1 MYSPNTTREKLA
13 AGSNLRHTLLMQRE
27 DLTRFGLPDSPG
39 IYRFQKGERVL
50 YVGKATSL
58 RDRVRSYFSK
68 DLVEAR
74 SPAIAGMVAD
84 ADTLTWEETDSVLEA
99 LILEA
104 NEIKRLEPPFNI
116 DQKDNKSFNYLVIT
130 DEAFPALLVVRGRE
144 LFTNWAGGKIKHLFG
159 PFPQGGA
166 LREAM
171 KLVRKILPYR
181 DQKCTPCAFQRQG
194 EKTRREKTR
203 RRLVL
208 KERDFKPCFNRQI
221 GLCPGVCTGEMEEK
235 EYAERVKHI
244 VLLFSGKKQKL
255 LKELERD
262 MARAAKEERFEDA
275 TVLRRQVA
283 ALTHIRDVALIKDD
297 VRFASGGA
305 VRASGNRIEAYD
317 VAHTAGTETVGVM
330 VVVEDGEAQKSEYRK
345 FKVNGFTNNDP
356 GALSEILQR
365 RLMHPEWPLPR
376 LIIVDGSTAQMNAAK
391 RVLEKAG
398 VLIPL
403 VGVVKDE
410 FHRPE
415 RLTGDKKAIAECEKE
430 ILFANSE
437 AHRFAINYHRTRRRR
452 AMV

>member
-1 MYSPNTTREKLA
+1 
-13 AGSNLRHTLLMQRE
+13 MQRE
-27 DLTRFGLPDSPG
+27 ALSQFELPDSPG
-39 IYRFQKGERVL
+39 IYRFQKGKRVL

-58 RDRVRSYFSK
+58 KDRVRSYFSK

-84 ADTLTWEETDSVLEA
+84 ADTLTWEATDSVLEA
-99 LILEA
+99 LIYEA
-104 NEIKRLEPPFNI
+104 NEIKKLEPPFNI
-116 DQKDNKSFNYLVIT
+116 GQKDNKSFNYLVIT
-130 DEAFPALLVVRGRE
+130 DEAFPVLLVVRGRE
-144 LFTNWAGGKIKHLFG
+144 LFTNWGGGKIKHLFG

-181 DQKCTPCAFQRQG
+181 DHKCTPG
-194 EKTRREKTR
+194 KG
-203 RRLVL
+203 
-208 KERDFKPCFNRQI
+208 KPCFNRQI
-221 GLCPGVCTGEMEEK
+221 GLCPGVCTGEMNQED
-235 EYAERVKHI
+235 YAERVKRI

-275 TVLRRQVA
+275 AVLRRQVA

-297 VRFASGGA
+297 VRYASGGA

-330 VVVEDGEAQKSEYRK
+330 VVVEDGEVQKSEYRK
-345 FKVNGFTNNDP
+345 FKVNGFSNNDP

-410 FHRPE
+410 FHRPS
-415 RLTGDKKAIAECEKE
+415 RLAGDAKAIAEREKE
-430 ILFANSE
+430 ILLANSE
-437 AHRFAINYHRTRRRR
+437 AHRFAIGWHKTRLRRGLTK
-452 AMV
+452 

>member
-1 MYSPNTTREKLA
+1 MHRDE
-13 AGSNLRHTLLMQRE
+13 
-27 DLTRFGLPDSPG
+27 LTQFDLPDSPG
-39 IYRFQKGERVL
+39 IYRFQKGKRVL

-74 SPAIAGMVAD
+74 SPAIAGMVAE
-84 ADTLTWEETDSVLEA
+84 ADTLSWEATDSVLEA

-104 NEIKRLEPPFNI
+104 NTIKKLEPPFNI
-116 DQKDNKSFNYLVIT
+116 DQKDNKSFNHLVIT
-130 DEAFPALLVVRGRE
+130 DEEFPVLLVVRGRE
-144 LFTNWAGGKIKHLFG
+144 LFTSWEGGKIKHLFG

-181 DQKCTPCAFQRQG
+181 DKKCTPG
-194 EKTRREKTR
+194 KG
-203 RRLVL
+203 
-208 KERDFKPCFNRQI
+208 KPCFNRQI
-221 GLCPGVCTGEMEEK
+221 GLCPGVCTGEMGKE

-244 VLLFSGKKQKL
+244 VLLFSGKKQTL
-255 LKELERD
+255 LRELERE
-262 MARAAKEERFEDA
+262 MARAAKDERFEDA
-275 TVLRRQVA
+275 TVLRRQVG

-297 VRFASGGA
+297 SRFASGGV
-305 VRASGNRIEAYD
+305 VRANGNRIEAYD

-345 FKVNGFTNNDP
+345 FKVKGFTNNDP
-356 GALSEILQR
+356 GALSEILMR
-365 RLMHPEWPLPR
+365 RLMHPEWPFPR
-376 LIIVDGSTAQMNAAK
+376 LMIVDGSTAQMNAAK

-398 VLIPL
+398 VMIPL

-410 FHRPE
+410 FHRPSRLIGDAQAITE
-415 RLTGDKKAIAECEKE
+415 REKE
-430 ILFANSE
+430 ILLANNE
-437 AHRFAINYHRTRRRR
+437 AHRFAINYHRKRQRR

>member
-1 MYSPNTTREKLA
+1 MERE
-13 AGSNLRHTLLMQRE
+13 TLTSY
-27 DLTRFGLPDSPG
+27 DLPDSPG
-39 IYRFQKGERVL
+39 IYRFQKGKRVL

-74 SPAIAGMVAD
+74 SPAIAGMVLEAD
-84 ADTLTWEETDSVLEA
+84 SLTWEETDSVLEA

-104 NEIKRLEPPFNI
+104 NEIKKLEPPFNT
-116 DQKDNKSFNYLVIT
+116 DEKDNKSFNYLVIT
-130 DEAFPALLVVRGRE
+130 DEAFPVLIVVRGRE
-144 LFTNWAGGKIKHLFG
+144 LFTKWEGGKIKHLFG

-181 DQKCTPCAFQRQG
+181 DSKCTPG
-194 EKTRREKTR
+194 KG
-203 RRLVL
+203 
-208 KERDFKPCFNRQI
+208 KPCFNRQI
-221 GLCPGVCTGEMEEK
+221 GLCPGVCTGEMSEK

-244 VLLFSGKKQKL
+244 VLLFSGKKQTL
-255 LKELERD
+255 LKELERA
-262 MARAAKEERFEDA
+262 MAKAAKGERFEDA
-275 TVLRRQVA
+275 SALRRQVA

-297 VRFASGGA
+297 ARFASGGS

-345 FKVNGFTNNDP
+345 FKVKGFTNNDP

-365 RLMHPEWPLPR
+365 RLMHPEWHLPR

-410 FHRPE
+410 FHRPS
-415 RLTGDKKAIAECEKE
+415 RLVGDQKAILEREKE
-430 ILFANSE
+430 ILLANSE
-437 AHRFAINYHRTRRRR
+437 AHRFAINYHRKRQRR